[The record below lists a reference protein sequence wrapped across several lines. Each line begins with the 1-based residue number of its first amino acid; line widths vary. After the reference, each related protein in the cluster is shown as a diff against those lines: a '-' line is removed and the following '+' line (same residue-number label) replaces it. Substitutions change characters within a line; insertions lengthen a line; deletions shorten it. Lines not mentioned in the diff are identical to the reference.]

1 MGGAGGERMT
11 VHYSVTV
18 DFDASDDYDK
28 AQLYDMFRHFV
39 EQDIANGV
47 MFACNVWKEDD
58 E

>member
-1 MGGAGGERMT
+1 MT

-28 AQLYDMFRHFV
+28 AQLYDKFRHFI
-39 EQDIANGV
+39 EQDIINGV
-47 MFACNVWKEDD
+47 MIACNVWKEDD

>member
-1 MGGAGGERMT
+1 MT